1 MKLNFEKHKLLYLL
15 LLADVIFILLHLAYV
30 YTQHLPSPYYSL
42 SLPRSYSEFFQY
54 TKFLWI
60 TFLFLMLTVKMRR
73 WIYGIFS
80 VLFLFFLIDDS
91 FEFHENYGAF
101 IADFLH
107 FQPVFGLRARDLGE
121 LTVVAFFGVL
131 FLAAL
136 GAAYALSREEDR
148 RVANNVVVLVI
159 LLGIFGVFFDMV
171 EVAVENA
178 GISRI
183 LRVLEEGGEMIVTSF
198 ITWFT
203 FWLDPRAE
211 SLPLS
216 FFKPKKV
223 YKELQKD

>member
-1 MKLNFEKHKLLYLL
+1 MMKFNFEKPKLLYLL

-30 YTQHLPSPYYSL
+30 YTPHLPNPYFSL

-60 TFLFLMLTVKMRR
+60 TTLFLVLAVRLRR
-73 WIYGIFS
+73 WIYAIFS

-91 FEFHENYGAF
+91 FEFHENYGAY
-101 IADFLH
+101 IADFFH

-121 LTVVAFFGVL
+121 LTVVAFFGAL

-136 GAAYALSREEDR
+136 GTAYALSRPEDR
-148 RVANNVVVLVI
+148 RVANQVFVLVI

-171 EVAVENA
+171 EIVVENA
-178 GISRI
+178 GISRV

-203 FWLDPRAE
+203 FWLDPRTISME
-211 SLPLS
+211 
-216 FFKPKKV
+216 
-223 YKELQKD
+223 EDHE